1 MSGISRRHFVKLLGT
16 GGAASLL
23 GLNSGCATQPTTQ
36 SSSSPSASS
45 APVAAPK
52 AAPKVVII
60 GGGFGGATCAK
71 YLRVY
76 DSGIDVTLVEQNATY
91 TTCPGSNWVIG
102 GLRKMD
108 ELSQNYNAL
117 RNKHGVNVVHDRVT
131 AINADKRT
139 VTLAGGR
146 SLSYD
151 RLVVSP
157 GIDFRWNAIEGYDEA
172 ASQIIPHAWKA
183 GPQTVL
189 LMKQLQAMPDG
200 GTFAMS
206 TPPMPFRCPPGPP
219 ERISMV
225 AHYLKTNK
233 PRSKILLLDHKENF
247 SKQDLFMDAWKDMYP
262 GMIDYIPASK
272 DGKVVRIDPK
282 NKTLYTELGT
292 TIRADVINIVPAQR
306 AGDIAMASGLSG
318 KEDGGWCPV
327 DHQTFESKLVPGV
340 YVIGDSSS
348 AGPIP
353 KSGHMANNI
362 AKMAAA
368 SIVSAF
374 RGGKRP
380 PSSLV
385 NTCYSLV
392 GPDYGISIAA
402 VYRLD
407 EKGQIAGVKGAGGV
421 SPRETTALNRT
432 QEARFAEGWYSSIVD
447 DSFA

>member
-23 GLNSGCATQPTTQ
+23 GLTAGCAQQPTQGGT
-36 SSSSPSASS
+36 STSATP
-45 APVAAPK
+45 ATPAVAPK

-76 DSGIDVTLVEQNATY
+76 DADIEVTLVEQNATY

-102 GLRKMD
+102 GLRKMED
-108 ELSQNYNAL
+108 LSQNYNAL
-117 RNKHGVNVVHDRVT
+117 RTKHGVNVVNDRVT
-131 AINADKRT
+131 AIDADKRM
-139 VTLAGGR
+139 VRLAGGR
-146 SLSYD
+146 TLSYD

-157 GIDFRWNAIEGYDEA
+157 GIDFRWNSIEGYDEA
-172 ASQIIPHAWKA
+172 ASQLIPHAWKA
-183 GPQTVL
+183 GAQTTL
-189 LMKQLQAMPDG
+189 LIKQLQAMPDG
-200 GTFAMS
+200 GRFIMS
-206 TPPMPFRCPPGPP
+206 APPMPFRCPPGPP

-233 PRSKILLLDHKENF
+233 PKSKILILDSKENF
-247 SKQDLFMDAWKDMYP
+247 SKQDLFMDAWNQLYP
-262 GMIDYIPASK
+262 GMIEHVPLSK
-272 DGKVVRIDPK
+272 DGKVVRVDPK
-282 NKTLYTELGT
+282 TRTLYTEQGT
-292 TIRADVINIVPAQR
+292 AHRGDVINIIPAQR
-306 AGDIAMASGLSG
+306 AGDIATASGLAN
-318 KEDGGWCPV
+318 KDGWCPV
-327 DHQTFESKLVPGV
+327 DHQTFESTQVPNV
-340 YVIGDSSS
+340 HVIGDSSS

-362 AKMAAA
+362 GKMAAA

-392 GPDYGISIAA
+392 SPSYGISIAA

-407 EKGQIAGVKGAGGV
+407 EKGQIAGVRGAGGV
-421 SPRETTALNRT
+421 SPKEVSDLFRL
-432 QEARFAEGWYSSIVD
+432 QEARFAQGWYSSIVD

>member
-1 MSGISRRHFVKLLGT
+1 MSGISRRHFVKLLGAS
-16 GGAASLL
+16 GAASLL
-23 GLNSGCATQPTTQ
+23 GLNSGCATQPTGQ
-36 SSSSPSASS
+36 SSSSSASPAS
-45 APVAAPK
+45 VAAPK

-102 GLRKMD
+102 GMRKMED
-108 ELSQNYNAL
+108 LSQNYNAL
-117 RNKHGVNVVHDRVT
+117 RNKHGVKVVHDRVT
-131 AINADKRT
+131 AIDADKRT

-146 SLSYD
+146 TLSYD

-172 ASQIIPHAWKA
+172 ASQVIPHAWKA
-183 GPQTVL
+183 GAQTTL
-189 LMKQLQAMPDG
+189 LVRQLQAMPDG
-200 GTFAMS
+200 GRFIMS
-206 TPPMPFRCPPGPP
+206 APPMPFRCPPGPP
-219 ERISMV
+219 ERVSMV
-225 AHYLKTNK
+225 AHYLKANK
-233 PRSKILLLDHKENF
+233 PRSKILILDSKENF
-247 SKQDLFMDAWKDMYP
+247 SKQDLFMDAWNQLYP
-262 GMIDYIPASK
+262 GMIEYVPASK
-272 DGKVVRIDPK
+272 DGKVVRVDPK
-282 NKTLYTELGT
+282 TRTLHTELGG
-292 TIRADVINIVPAQR
+292 AHKGDVINIIPPQR
-306 AGDIAMASGLSG
+306 AGDIATASGLAN
-318 KEDGGWCPV
+318 KDGWCPV
-327 DHQTFESKLVPGV
+327 DHQTFESTQVPNV
-340 YVIGDSSS
+340 HVIGDSSS

-362 AKMAAA
+362 GKMAAA

-374 RGGKRP
+374 RGAKRP

-392 GPDYGISIAA
+392 SPTYGISIAA

-407 EKGQIAGVKGAGGV
+407 EKGQITGVKGAGGV
-421 SPRETTALNRT
+421 SPKEASDLNRL

-447 DSFA
+447 DTFA